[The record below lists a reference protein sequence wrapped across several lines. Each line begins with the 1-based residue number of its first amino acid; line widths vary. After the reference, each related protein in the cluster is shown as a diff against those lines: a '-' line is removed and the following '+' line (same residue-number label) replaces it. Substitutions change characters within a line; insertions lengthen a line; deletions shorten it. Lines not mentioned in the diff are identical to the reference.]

1 MPVKAR
7 YENNV
12 LKPIEKLDLSEGE
25 VVEIEIVKSNADRIV
40 GLLKDID
47 IDSVDLQHDA
57 RNIWVR
63 KLVSNF
69 PLCLYA
75 SATNRYSLTQ
85 PQRHRGIEAITAA
98 WTYPYNSSKSHQAQ
112 LELDA

>member
-63 KLVSNF
+63 KVVS
-69 PLCLYA
+69 
-75 SATNRYSLTQ
+75 
-85 PQRHRGIEAITAA
+85 
-98 WTYPYNSSKSHQAQ
+98 
-112 LELDA
+112 D

>member
-1 MPVKAR
+1 MMPVKAR

-47 IDSVDLQHDA
+47 IDSVDLQHAA
-57 RNIWVR
+57 RDIWVR
-63 KLVSNF
+63 KVVS
-69 PLCLYA
+69 
-75 SATNRYSLTQ
+75 
-85 PQRHRGIEAITAA
+85 
-98 WTYPYNSSKSHQAQ
+98 
-112 LELDA
+112 D

>member
-1 MPVKAR
+1 MMMVKAR

-47 IDSVDLQHDA
+47 IDSVDLQHAA
-57 RNIWVR
+57 RDIWVR
-63 KLVSNF
+63 KVVS
-69 PLCLYA
+69 
-75 SATNRYSLTQ
+75 
-85 PQRHRGIEAITAA
+85 
-98 WTYPYNSSKSHQAQ
+98 
-112 LELDA
+112 D